1 MKGADLGRW
10 EEVFL
15 FFLCWWVGGCR
26 LWRWVWLIRAVV
38 IVVYDLQLQSE
49 SNHYQRNVA
58 RSLAL
63 AYKTKSSFLFPRC
76 FLGFGVVYGVQ
87 YGVL

>member
-1 MKGADLGRW
+1 MGGG
-10 EEVFL
+10 FSIFF
-15 FFLCWWVGGCR
+15 FFLLVGG
-26 LWRWVWLIRAVV
+26 WVWLIRAVV

-49 SNHYQRNVA
+49 SDHYQRNVA

-63 AYKTKSSFLFPRC
+63 AYQTKSSFLFPRC